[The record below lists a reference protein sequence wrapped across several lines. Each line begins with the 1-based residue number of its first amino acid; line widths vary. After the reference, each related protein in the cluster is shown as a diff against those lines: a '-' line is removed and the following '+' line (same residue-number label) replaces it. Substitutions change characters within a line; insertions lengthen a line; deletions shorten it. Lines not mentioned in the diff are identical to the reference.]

1 MKWVVGGFTEVPKHS
16 FTILSTGSGQRS
28 IWGDGDGVDVTT
40 VSGEVVFKTEVAQVP
55 DFEGFIPRSGDDDW
69 VLGGWA
75 ELDGADPFVVAVFAF
90 LRPFEF
96 SQSVPK
102 FDGLVSAGRDDL
114 SVISG
119 ESDGEYVV
127 LVSSESGGGDSSFQ
141 IPQSQGF
148 IPRSGN
154 CELTARTDDNIG
166 NEVVVSLQSFHW
178 VSVSFTVSV
187 ELPDDQGLVS
197 GGGDE
202 HVWELWVGSDL
213 GNPTAVAREGAFQ
226 GHDFLA
232 SHFNKFFCFFFL
244 FLSLSIS
251 I

>member
-148 IPRSGN
+148 IPRS
-154 CELTARTDDNIG
+154 
-166 NEVVVSLQSFHW
+166 
-178 VSVSFTVSV
+178 
-187 ELPDDQGLVS
+187 
-197 GGGDE
+197 
-202 HVWELWVGSDL
+202 
-213 GNPTAVAREGAFQ
+213 
-226 GHDFLA
+226 
-232 SHFNKFFCFFFL
+232 
-244 FLSLSIS
+244 
-251 I
+251 